1 MILRLFSS
9 WLYLGCHRGKQF
21 MSNLFLHRAKTS
33 VTATTCSD
41 GRSSSICRWHRDSV
55 FSLMRFA
62 AVWISMC
69 SSKNISPPGPN
80 KSWDAAASSGV
91 RGKKKKKT
99 RPKAVCL
106 LPRLKKRNEQRHC
119 KCTYLRMYAANHIL
133 SNLSESAFCSLE
145 RKYGAVTVKA
155 SRGLSLCDFHIHDGG
170 NSEWKN

>member
-33 VTATTCSD
+33 ATATTCSD
-41 GRSSSICRWHRDSV
+41 GRSSSFRRWHRDSV

-62 AVWISMC
+62 AFESQC
-69 SSKNISPPGPN
+69 APQRISPRPAPI
-80 KSWDAAASSGV
+80 KAETLQPVAACG
-91 RGKKKKKT
+91 GKKKKKT

-106 LPRLKKRNEQRHC
+106 LPRLIKRNEQRHC

-170 NSEWKN
+170 NSE